1 MEPVAYVVQQYQ
13 KSNEKKIS
21 LALAAAAEVEM
32 AQSHLSE
39 TFFAVVS
46 LLHIA
51 DRVNIASARLAL
63 VRAAPF
69 VLSSSSPNQ
78 QASRPNPQ
86 TSSSSSSVGSAGSLL
101 RQLHAMLTAL
111 AAFDTAKAWE
121 ISSGIRFLDD
131 HAAAAAQGS
140 SSLNDILRD
149 AQKAILLQH
158 WSAADVLNGRG
169 REAQVLF
176 GTAAA
181 AAAAA
186 DDSGDSVGK
195 RAVKSLQPTVPED
208 MMEELLRMREAKQR
222 GDGGGWS
229 TAEKMARLSSV
240 ASIMSAAATQSETQR
255 KPTSAGRPSSLGFY

>member
-1 MEPVAYVVQQYQ
+1 MEPVAYVLQQYQ

-86 TSSSSSSVGSAGSLL
+86 TSSSPSSSVGSGGSLL

-121 ISSGIRFLDD
+121 IISGIRFLDD
-131 HAAAAAQGS
+131 HAAAAQGR

>member
-63 VRAAPF
+63 ARAAPF

-111 AAFDTAKAWE
+111 AAFDTAKAWG

-131 HAAAAAQGS
+131 AAAAAQGS

-181 AAAAA
+181 AAAA

-222 GDGGGWS
+222 GEGGGWS